1 MLVCPLSLWLELFS
15 EVGDLKRYSI
25 HYDRSGRSKGTAE
38 VVFSR
43 RSDAAAAVK
52 RYNNVQLVGK
62 PMKIEVDGTNIVTP
76 AVIPIATNGIFAN
89 PNGVLRGD
97 APQLAVVLKEMKEVL
112 DTVRSKVQILTSKVK
127 EDNYPTTDGISY
139 LEAKHLMLLNYCQS
153 VVYYVLRKA
162 KGLSVE
168 GHPVVQ
174 SLVEIRLF
182 LEKVRPI
189 DKKLHYQI
197 DKLLKIA
204 KSSEEKVLDVE
215 KKPKISQ
222 NAKDDARNYRP
233 NPDNMISMS
242 INDPMNADNL
252 YRPPKFAPTTVD
264 DDKMSKQEK
273 MALRKDKLLDRKAK
287 QNPFMKD
294 FMDDLEGRPEE
305 IVESVGAASKELT
318 RYLSKRKEMERQEE
332 EHFIRAPL
340 SKVEKRREKHLKKS
354 RNGLMGLTDGFEDE
368 VRAFGFGDDDS
379 KAGFNNCNSK
389 GKKFNKHNKR
399 KR

>member
-1 MLVCPLSLWLELFS
+1 MEEIHQEDSFKNEI
-15 EVGDLKRYSI
+15 LKK
-25 HYDRSGRSKGTAE
+25 DT
-38 VVFSR
+38 
-43 RSDAAAAVK
+43 
-52 RYNNVQLVGK
+52 
-62 PMKIEVDGTNIVTP
+62 
-76 AVIPIATNGIFAN
+76 
-89 PNGVLRGD
+89 
-97 APQLAVVLKEMKEVL
+97 PQLAAVLKEMKEVL

-168 GHPVVQ
+168 GHPYFSRIQ
-174 SLVEIRLF
+174 
-182 LEKVRPI
+182 VRPI

-215 KKPKISQ
+215 KKPKASQ
-222 NAKDDARNYRP
+222 KAKDDARNYRP

-252 YRPPKFAPTTVD
+252 YRPPKFAPTTVN

-294 FMDDLEGRPEE
+294 FMDDPEGRPE
-305 IVESVGAASKELT
+305 ELT

-354 RNGLMGLTDGFEDE
+354 RN

-379 KAGFNNCNSK
+379 KAGFNNSNGR
-389 GKKFNKHNKR
+389 GKKFNKHNKV
-399 KR
+399 

>member
-1 MLVCPLSLWLELFS
+1 MEEIHQEDSSKNEI
-15 EVGDLKRYSI
+15 LKK
-25 HYDRSGRSKGTAE
+25 DT
-38 VVFSR
+38 
-43 RSDAAAAVK
+43 
-52 RYNNVQLVGK
+52 
-62 PMKIEVDGTNIVTP
+62 
-76 AVIPIATNGIFAN
+76 
-89 PNGVLRGD
+89 
-97 APQLAVVLKEMKEVL
+97 PQLAAVLKEMKEVL
-112 DTVRSKVQILTSKVK
+112 DTVKSKVQILTSKVK
-127 EDNYPTTDGISY
+127 EDNYPTTDGTSY
-139 LEAKHLMLLNYCQS
+139 LEAKHLMLLNVCQL

-168 GHPVVQ
+168 GHRLVQ

-189 DKKLHYQI
+189 AKKLHYQI
-197 DKLLKIA
+197 DKLVKIA

-215 KKPKISQ
+215 KKPKASQ
-222 NAKDDARNYRP
+222 KAKDDARNYRP
-233 NPDNMISMS
+233 NPDNMINMS
-242 INDPMNADNL
+242 INDPMNVDNL

-305 IVESVGAASKELT
+305 IVESVGATSKELT
-318 RYLSKRKEMERQEE
+318 RCLSKRKEMERQEE

-354 RNGLMGLTDGFEDE
+354 RN

-379 KAGFNNCNSK
+379 KAGFNNSNNR
-389 GKKFNKHNKR
+389 GKIFNKHNKV
-399 KR
+399 

>member
-1 MLVCPLSLWLELFS
+1 MDHSRPDPDLHFGWSELT
-15 EVGDLKRYSI
+15 GAR
-25 HYDRSGRSKGTAE
+25 
-38 VVFSR
+38 
-43 RSDAAAAVK
+43 
-52 RYNNVQLVGK
+52 
-62 PMKIEVDGTNIVTP
+62 
-76 AVIPIATNGIFAN
+76 VIDT
-89 PNGVLRGD
+89 
-97 APQLAVVLKEMKEVL
+97 PQLAAVLKEMKEVL

-127 EDNYPTTDGISY
+127 EDNYLTTDGISY

-153 VVYYVLRKA
+153 VVYYVLRKT
-162 KGLSVE
+162 KGFSVE

-215 KKPKISQ
+215 KKPKASQ
-222 NAKDDARNYRP
+222 KAKDDARNYRP

-252 YRPPKFAPTTVD
+252 YRSPEFAPTTVD

-318 RYLSKRKEMERQEE
+318 RYLPKRKEME
-332 EHFIRAPL
+332 
-340 SKVEKRREKHLKKS
+340 
-354 RNGLMGLTDGFEDE
+354 LMGLTDGIEDE
-368 VRAFGFGDDDS
+368 VRAFEFGDDDS
-379 KAGFNNCNSK
+379 KAGFNNSNNR
-389 GKKFNKHNKR
+389 GKIFNKQNKV
-399 KR
+399 

>member
-1 MLVCPLSLWLELFS
+1 MEEIHQEDSSKIEFS
-15 EVGDLKRYSI
+15 KD
-25 HYDRSGRSKGTAE
+25 TP
-38 VVFSR
+38 
-43 RSDAAAAVK
+43 
-52 RYNNVQLVGK
+52 QLVG
-62 PMKIEVDGTNIVTP
+62 
-76 AVIPIATNGIFAN
+76 
-89 PNGVLRGD
+89 
-97 APQLAVVLKEMKEVL
+97 VLKEMKEVL

-139 LEAKHLMLLNYCQS
+139 LEAKHLMLLNYCQL

-204 KSSEEKVLDVE
+204 KSLEEKVLDVE
-215 KKPKISQ
+215 KKPKASQ
-222 NAKDDARNYRP
+222 KAKDDARNYRP

-287 QNPFMKD
+287 LVIEYFCEANETGM
-294 FMDDLEGRPEE
+294 

-354 RNGLMGLTDGFEDE
+354 RN
-368 VRAFGFGDDDS
+368 VRALGFGDDDS
-379 KAGFNNCNSK
+379 KAGFNNSNSR
-389 GKKFNKHNKR
+389 GKKFNKHNKV
-399 KR
+399 